1 LTFTIQRHHGVDRK
15 DELALQEAPADRIA
29 QHDDWP
35 QDMNELRSLV
45 LLLLLAFRRGDRN
58 TSKGTKPY
66 SKYRRSPTGKAR
78 QSCYAQRPRNMQAA
92 DDVEM

>member
-1 LTFTIQRHHGVDRK
+1 MTFTIQRHHGVDRK

-66 SKYRRSPTGKAR
+66 RQSPTKKAR
-78 QSCYAQRPRNMQAA
+78 QSCYAQRQRNMHAA
-92 DDVEM
+92 DDVEV